1 MEISGIYSQTYL
13 YSSISLF
20 LSESDELIGVLSR
33 LFWSIIV
40 VINVVIVVVNVI
52 NNLKAAIP
60 LFDIYT
66 FSSKETRLFSTIAE
80 GGNGWL
86 ETFCF

>member
-20 LSESDELIGVLSR
+20 LSESDELIGVFSR

-52 NNLKAAIP
+52 NNLKAPIP

-66 FSSKETRLFSTIAE
+66 FSSKETRLFSTIVE
-80 GGNGWL
+80 GGNGWS

>member
-1 MEISGIYSQTYL
+1 MELSGIYSQTYL

-20 LSESDELIGVLSR
+20 LSESDELIGVFSR

-66 FSSKETRLFSTIAE
+66 FSSKETRLFSTIVE
-80 GGNGWL
+80 CGNGWS